1 MPKQKLLMLI
11 ASVLII
17 VGLIGVFFTFPL
29 SGSESKIEKT
39 ETIQNTEINKIA
51 VKTEN
56 ARMDVIPTSDDYIT
70 VEFSAPESRQN
81 KYKLEIEEQ
90 GNSLEIELKEKHLR
104 FFQLDFTF
112 SGPEL
117 TIYLPEKQ
125 WEELSMRNINGK
137 IVADNITVSN
147 LNAKT
152 TNGVVHLTDIET
164 NSATAT
170 SKNGNITFEHVDG
183 EITMDVVN
191 GNTKLITDNLDR
203 SIQLES
209 VNGTIKIET
218 EEEPTN
224 TTIEAD
230 VKNGKVSI
238 FGDDTRNVRFGE
250 GKHSVKLKTVNG
262 KISVN

>member
-1 MPKQKLLMLI
+1 MPKQKILMLV

-17 VGLIGVFFTFPL
+17 VGLIGVLFTFPL
-29 SGSESKIEKT
+29 SGSESKIDKT

-56 ARMDVIPTSDDYIT
+56 ARMEVLPTSDDHIT

-90 GNSLEIELKEKHLR
+90 GDSLEIEVKEKYLR
-104 FFQLDFTF
+104 FFTLDFTF

-125 WEELSMRNINGK
+125 WEELSMHNINGK
-137 IVADNITVSN
+137 MIADNITVSS

-152 TNGVVHLTDIET
+152 TNGVIQLIDLDTK
-164 NSATAT
+164 SAIAT
-170 SKNGNITFEHVDG
+170 SKNGNIMFEHVDG
-183 EITMDVVN
+183 EITIDVVN

-224 TTIEAD
+224 ATIEAD

-238 FGDDTRNVRFGE
+238 FGDDMRNVRFGD
-250 GKHSVKLKTVNG
+250 GDHSVKLKTVNG
-262 KISVN
+262 NISVN